1 MIILFKNTKKDAIV
15 LKYIQRQTKDHKSRL
30 KNLRIKQL
38 NRIHKAQQKTPLNEI
53 VHYLSVSI
61 LKLAG

>member
-15 LKYIQRQTKDHKSRL
+15 LKYIQRQTKDQKSRL

-38 NRIHKAQQKTPLNEI
+38 NRNQDIN
-53 VHYLSVSI
+53 S
-61 LKLAG
+61 